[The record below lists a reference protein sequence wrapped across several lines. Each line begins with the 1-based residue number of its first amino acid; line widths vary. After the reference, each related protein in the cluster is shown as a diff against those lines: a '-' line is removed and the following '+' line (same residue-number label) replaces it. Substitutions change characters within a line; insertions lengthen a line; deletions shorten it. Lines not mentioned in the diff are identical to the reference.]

1 MKMILAS
8 GSPRR
13 KELLS
18 ILGYP
23 FEVIVS
29 DFEETIKESNKLE
42 EEIKKLSFGK
52 AKTVFDKHPDDLVIG
67 ADTIVTIDGKVL
79 GKPKTTDKAFE
90 MLKELSN
97 RKHTV
102 ITGVTIMTKDN
113 IDTFAVVS
121 DVYFNELSD
130 EEINEYIKTKEP
142 LDKAGG
148 YAIQG
153 IGSKFI
159 KKIDGDYYAI
169 MGLPVSEL
177 YTRLKNIYR

>member
-1 MKMILAS
+1 MNMILAS

-18 ILGYP
+18 ILNYP
-23 FEVIVS
+23 FEVIPS
-29 DFEETIKESNKLE
+29 DYEETINENNKLE

-52 AKTVFDKHPDDLVIG
+52 AKTVFDLHPNDLVIG
-67 ADTIVTIDGKVL
+67 ADTIVTINNKVL
-79 GKPKTTDKAFE
+79 GKPKTPEKAFE
-90 MLKELSN
+90 MLKELSGK
-97 RKHTV
+97 KHTV
-102 ITGVTIMTKDN
+102 ITGVTIINKEKH
-113 IDTFAVVS
+113 DTFAVLS
-121 DVYFNELSD
+121 DVYFNKLSD
-130 EEINEYIKTKEP
+130 DEINEYIKTNEP

-153 IGSKFI
+153 EASKFI

-177 YTRLKNIYR
+177 YIRLKQFI

>member
-1 MKMILAS
+1 MNMILAS

-18 ILGYP
+18 ILNHP
-23 FEVIVS
+23 FEVIPS
-29 DFEETIKESNKLE
+29 DYEETINENNKLE

-52 AKTVFDKHPDDLVIG
+52 AKTVFDLHPNDLVIG
-67 ADTIVTIDGKVL
+67 ADTIVTINNKVL
-79 GKPKTTDKAFE
+79 GKPKTPEKAFE
-90 MLKELSN
+90 MLKELSGK
-97 RKHTV
+97 KHTV
-102 ITGVTIMTKDN
+102 ITGVTIINKEKH
-113 IDTFAVVS
+113 DTFAVLS
-121 DVYFNELSD
+121 DVYFNKLSD
-130 EEINEYIKTKEP
+130 DEINEYIKTNEP

-153 IGSKFI
+153 EASKFI

-177 YTRLKNIYR
+177 YIRLKQFI